1 MTMILKRSI
10 SSKSTIALSKKINKV
25 KLINPISK
33 TTITNKKNN
42 DSNINNPTAST
53 TYRGRQF
60 ELETLKAFEKIG
72 MTLLHIGGKSDGGID
87 LKGEWVF
94 MENKL
99 TTLQKKEENVGNSNN
114 MNNKNVS
121 VIIQCKNVKNGCTPD
136 HLRSLLGA
144 TLGWNQYYLQQN
156 NHHHHHHHHQQYR
169 KVLGILVSSSSK
181 PFTSDTMQLFN
192 ASQLPLGLARVQQ
205 SVLQDLILNH
215 VAQQWLPIQIHPRYN
230 SLGQPI
236 SPLIMT
242 LDGKVITYLF

>member
-10 SSKSTIALSKKINKV
+10 SSKSTIALSKKLNRV
-25 KLINPISK
+25 KLINPTSK
-33 TTITNKKNN
+33 ATNTNNNNNNNNN
-42 DSNINNPTAST
+42 DTKDPTTST

-72 MTLLHIGGKSDGGID
+72 MSLLHIGGKSDGGID

-99 TTLQKKEENVGNSNN
+99 TTLPKKEENIDNSTNN
-114 MNNKNVS
+114 SKKVS

-156 NHHHHHHHHQQYR
+156 AHHHHQQNR

-192 ASQLPLGLARVQQ
+192 TSQLPLGLARVQQ
-205 SVLQDLILNH
+205 SILQDLILNH

-230 SLGQPI
+230 PLGQPI

-242 LDGKVITYLF
+242 LDGKVVK